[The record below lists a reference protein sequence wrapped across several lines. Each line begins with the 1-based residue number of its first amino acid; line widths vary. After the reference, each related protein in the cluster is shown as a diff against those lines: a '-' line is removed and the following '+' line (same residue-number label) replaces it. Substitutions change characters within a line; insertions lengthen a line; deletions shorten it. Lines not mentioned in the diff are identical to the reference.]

1 MRGIIQ
7 IFGIFVIAIQCL
19 AGSDRA
25 GLNWWSLR
33 EIARPLVPETGKV
46 AKGSPIDAFIRST
59 LKEHGLNPAPPAGS
73 AHLIRRLY
81 FDLTGIPPAYKEV
94 QEFVNSSNGNAYPEL
109 VERLLSSPRFG
120 ERWARHWLDV
130 VRYAET
136 NGYERD
142 AVKPHIW
149 KYRDWVVHAF
159 NSDMPYH
166 RFVTEQL
173 AGDEIEGRNE
183 SSVIATGMLRA
194 GTWNDEPNDA
204 QEYKYERLED
214 MVDVVTTAFLGM
226 TVRCARCHDHKFDPI
241 PQRDYY
247 RIAAAFWSGPIEPGS
262 ARQMGG
268 PDAGQL
274 GYKEVFGWT
283 DIHREPPPIHLL
295 INGDP
300 NKKSDI
306 VPPGHLSLVPHLDLP
321 LVAPPDESKTSRRR
335 LQLAGF
341 ITSPR
346 NPLTPR
352 VMVNRIWQHLMGRG
366 IVATPNNFGYK
377 SASPSH
383 PELLDWMAHEFV
395 RDGWSIKSVIRKIV
409 LSETYRQS
417 SLHPDADK
425 YQKADPENHLL
436 WRHNR
441 RRMDAEALRDALLY
455 ASGELDFKMGGE
467 SFYPELAPEVLEGF
481 SRKSSAWS
489 PSPPGDQLRRSIYM
503 ISKRHLLVPLM
514 KAFDF
519 PSSEKPCGKRDS
531 TTVVSQSLAM
541 LNNRFVHSRSRR
553 LAEVALKVSR
563 STEDAIAFAW
573 KKILMRDPDAG
584 EMDLALAHYHQQVA
598 HFEGRAKPGEV
609 LPAKQVAVSA
619 VPGEGLCLWLSADA
633 GVSLDASGKLLRW
646 KDQSK
651 NALVVTQDLPRS
663 RPVFLDR
670 AIAGKPAIR
679 FSGEKDF
686 LGINGQV
693 LKDQDFTILAVASD
707 RSSSRGHREIISN
720 WSGSDG
726 NAGTSVF
733 LGLTGKARV
742 RFSDNFSSASN
753 ALILPNKPF
762 LLSASTGT
770 SGSDIFYNG
779 QVLAARGSPLTARN
793 MVTPWVIGQQGNIN
807 GEYWQGDIAELL
819 VYSRQLKQQELEALG
834 KHLAGKY
841 NIPLAGFHRAVPV
854 QNPALLGL
862 ASVCHVLLN
871 SNEFLYID

>member
-1 MRGIIQ
+1 MRGVIH
-7 IFGIFVIAIQCL
+7 IFGIFVITMQFI
-19 AGSDRA
+19 AGADRA
-25 GLNWWSLR
+25 GVDWWSFG
-33 EIARPLVPETGKV
+33 EISRPPVPKTGE
-46 AKGSPIDAFIRST
+46 AKNVLPIDAFIRRT
-59 LKEHGLNPAPPAGS
+59 LKEHRLDPAPPSGRNA
-73 AHLIRRLY
+73 LIRRLY
-81 FDLTGIPPAYKEV
+81 FDLIGIPPTYKEV
-94 QEFVNSSNGNAYPEL
+94 QAFVSSANDNAYPEL

-120 ERWARHWLDV
+120 ERWARHWLDL

-142 AVKPHIW
+142 AVKPNIW
-149 KYRDWVVHAF
+149 KYRDWVVNAF
-159 NSDMPYH
+159 NSDMPYD

-173 AGDEIEGRNE
+173 AGDEIDGRNE

-247 RIAAAFWSGPIEPGS
+247 RIATAFWAGPIEPGS

-274 GYKEVFGWT
+274 GYEQVFGWT
-283 DIHREPPPIHLL
+283 DIHREPPPLHLL

-300 NKKSDI
+300 HKKAEI
-306 VPPGHLSLVPHLDLP
+306 VPPGHLSLLPHLDRP
-321 LVAPPDESKTSRRR
+321 LVAPPEGSKTSRRR

-346 NPLTPR
+346 NPLTSR

-377 SASPSH
+377 SAGPTH

-395 RDGWSIKSVIRKIV
+395 HDGWSIKSVIRRIV

-417 SLHPDADK
+417 SLHPDADQYK
-425 YQKADPENHLL
+425 NADPGNRLL

-441 RRMDAEALRDALLY
+441 RRMDAEALRDALLQ
-455 ASGELDFKMGGE
+455 ASGELDLKMGGA

-489 PSPPGDQLRRSIYM
+489 PSPPRDQLRRSIYM

-519 PSSEKPCGKRDS
+519 PSSEKPCGNRNS

-553 LAEVALKVSR
+553 LAEAAHEATR
-563 STEDAIAFAW
+563 STEAAILFAW
-573 KKILMRDPDAG
+573 RKIFMRDPDAG
-584 EMDLALAHYHQQVA
+584 EMALALAHYHQQVA
-598 HFEGRAKPGEV
+598 LFKGGEKLGEV
-609 LPAKQVAVSA
+609 SSAKRAAGSG
-619 VPGEGLCLWLSADA
+619 VPGEGLCLWVSADT
-633 GVSLDASGKLLRW
+633 GVGIDASGKLSRW
-646 KDQSK
+646 RDRSE
-651 NALVVTQDLPRS
+651 NAFIVTQDKPDF

-679 FSGEKDF
+679 FSGKRVF
-686 LGINGQV
+686 LNIQGQV

-742 RFSDNFSSASN
+742 RFSDNFSSESN

-770 SGSDIFYNG
+770 SGSAIFYNG
-779 QVLAARGSPLTARN
+779 QVLAERGSPLTARK
-793 MVTPWVIGQQGNIN
+793 MATPWVIGQQGNIN

-819 VYSRQLKQQELEALG
+819 VYGRQLKQQELERLG
-834 KHLAGKY
+834 KYLAGKY
-841 NIPLAGFHRAVPV
+841 DIPMAGYHRAVPV